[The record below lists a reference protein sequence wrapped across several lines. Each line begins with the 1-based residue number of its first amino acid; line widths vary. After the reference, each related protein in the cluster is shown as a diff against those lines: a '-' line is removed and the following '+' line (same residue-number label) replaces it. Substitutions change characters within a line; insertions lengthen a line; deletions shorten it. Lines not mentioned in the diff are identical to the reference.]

1 MRCPFCHDNN
11 DKVID
16 SREADGG
23 KAVRRRREC
32 LACGKRFT
40 TYEGIRENTRLSVIK
55 RDDSRMPF
63 DRQKL
68 LTGLE
73 RACYKRPIP
82 AERLTALADDVEE
95 KLLQRGEREVPSI
108 DIGRLVAEQLKR
120 IDHVAYL
127 RFASVYMDFEDID
140 DVIDE
145 AMEIKTTHTPE
156 PPPEQGKLF

>member
-1 MRCPFCHDNN
+1 MRCPYCHDNN

-16 SREADGG
+16 SREAEGG
-23 KAVRRRREC
+23 KAVRRRRQC
-32 LACGKRFT
+32 QACGKRFT
-40 TYEGIRENTRLSVIK
+40 TYESIRENTRLLVVK
-55 RDDSRMPF
+55 RDNTRVPF
-63 DRQKL
+63 ERQKL

-73 RACYKRPIP
+73 RACYKRPVP
-82 AERLTALADDVEE
+82 AERIAALVDDVEDS
-95 KLLQRGEREVPSI
+95 LLRRGEREVASI

-127 RFASVYMDFEDID
+127 RFASVYLDFHNVD

-145 AMEIKTTHTPE
+145 AMQIKTAHPPE

>member
-1 MRCPFCHDNN
+1 MRCPYCHDNN

-23 KAVRRRREC
+23 KTVRRRREC

-40 TYEGIRENTRLSVIK
+40 TYESVRENTRLSVVK
-55 RDDSRMPF
+55 RDNARVPF
-63 DRQKL
+63 DRQKV

-73 RACYKRPIP
+73 RACYKRPVP
-82 AERLTALADDVEE
+82 VERIAALVDDVEDS
-95 KLLQRGEREVPSI
+95 LLRRGEREVPSI
-108 DIGRLVAEQLKR
+108 DIGRLVAERLKR

-127 RFASVYMDFEDID
+127 RFASVYLDFHNVD

-145 AMEIKTTHTPE
+145 AIQIKTTHPPE